1 MVYQYKGMS
10 SARSDGATVMNR
22 PLKALDKL
30 MKLLEKYCSTA
41 GLQYLAPSGATR
53 LIVSISID

>member
-1 MVYQYKGMS
+1 MS